1 MLESVLTSSL
11 EKGFVDQA
19 PADFSPFSS
28 AIMLKNQ
35 HLSCQLMLRV
45 PADEKGM
52 RVTLTLGG
60 SAAPYAKWYNV
71 RQIPVLFPT
80 YGHDFTDDNYLR
92 KTPGLYPDLLEPPHY
107 RGRIQLTSGLLHSV
121 WITIAPEGKL
131 EAGEHTL
138 TVRITNDKDE
148 ELAAHTLTLRLIDA
162 SLPEHGMILTQWF
175 HCDCLA
181 SYYRVPVF
189 SERHW
194 EIIGNYLRTAVE
206 YGQNMILTPL
216 FTPPLDTEVGGERLT
231 VQLVDVTLNA
241 DGSYSFG
248 YDKLDRWVALCHA
261 CGMRYFEMSHL
272 FTQWGAAHAPKIV
285 ARVNGE
291 EKRIF
296 GWDTDAAGEEYAAF
310 LKAFLPSLVEHLK
323 ALGIDQNCKFHLS
336 DEPNG
341 GCVEQYRH
349 AKAVVSEALDG
360 YDIMDALSS
369 FDFYRDGLVSL
380 PIPGSDHIEPFLEA
394 GVEGLW
400 TYYCCVQ
407 GKGVSNRF
415 IAMPSWRNRA
425 LGMQCFKYDIAGFL
439 HWGFNF
445 YNNMYSV
452 DAINPYLDTEGEQ
465 QVPAGDSF
473 MVYPAPDGT
482 TLPSI
487 RLMVFREG
495 LEDLAAMKL
504 CAEKKGKAAVVAAM
518 EAVFGDIRFDRCPTT
533 SEQMLFVRAAVDAML
548 QSACEED

>member
-11 EKGFVDQA
+11 EKGFVDQT

-45 PADEKGM
+45 LADEKGM

-107 RGRIQLTSGLLHSV
+107 RGRIQLTSGVLHSV

-148 ELAAHTLTLRLIDA
+148 ELASHTLTLRMIDA
-162 SLPEHGMILTQWF
+162 SLPEYGMILTQWF

-181 SYYRVPVF
+181 SYYQVPVF

-285 ARVNGE
+285 AWVNGE

-360 YDIMDALSS
+360 YEIMDALSS

-380 PIPGSDHIEPFLEA
+380 PIPSNDHIEPFLEA

-533 SEQMLFVRAAVDAML
+533 AEQMLFVRAAVDAML

>member
-1 MLESVLTSSL
+1 MLESILTSSL
-11 EKGFVDQA
+11 EKGFVDQT
-19 PADFSPFSS
+19 PAEFPAFSE
-28 AIMLKNQ
+28 ATICQNQ

-52 RVTLTLGG
+52 RVALTLDG

-80 YGHDFTDDNYLR
+80 YGPDFTDDNYLR
-92 KTPGLYPDLLEPPHY
+92 KDPGLYPDLLEPPHY
-107 RGRIQLTSGLLHSV
+107 RGRIQLAAGVLHSA
-121 WITIAPEGKL
+121 WITLSPEGQL
-131 EAGEHTL
+131 AAGEHTL
-138 TVRITNDKDE
+138 TVRVTNDKDE
-148 ELAAHTLTLRLIDA
+148 ELAAHTLTLRVLDA
-162 SLPEHGMILTQWF
+162 TLPDHGMILTQWF
-175 HCDCLA
+175 YCDCLA
-181 SYYRVPVF
+181 STYRVPVF

-194 EIIGNYLRTAVE
+194 EIIEGYLRTAVE

-216 FTPPLDTEVGGERLT
+216 FTPPLDTEIGGERLT
-231 VQLVDVTLNA
+231 TQLVDVTVEA
-241 DGSYSFG
+241 DGHYTFS
-248 YDKLDRWVALCHA
+248 YDKLDRWVALCHE
-261 CGMRYFEMSHL
+261 CGIRYFEMSHL

-285 ARVNGE
+285 ALVDGE

-296 GWDTDAAGEEYAAF
+296 GWDTDAAGEEYATF
-310 LKAFLPSLVEHLK
+310 LKEFLPSLVEHLK
-323 ALGIDQNCKFHLS
+323 ALGIDKACKFHLA
-336 DEPNG
+336 DEPHD
-341 GCVEQYRH
+341 GCVDQYRH
-349 AKAVVSEALDG
+349 AKEVVSEALAG

-369 FDFYRDGLVSL
+369 IDFYRDGLVSL
-380 PIPGSDHIEPFLEA
+380 PIPASDHIGPFLEA

-407 GKGVSNRF
+407 GKDVSNRF
-415 IAMPSWRNRA
+415 IAMPSCRNRA
-425 LGMQCFKYDIAGFL
+425 IGMQCFKYDIAGFL

-452 DAINPYLDTEGEQ
+452 DAINPYLDATGEL

-487 RLMVFREG
+487 RLMVFREA

-504 CAEKKGKAAVVAAM
+504 CAEKRGKEAVVNAM
-518 EAVFGDIRFDRCPTT
+518 ETVFGDIRFDRCPTT
-533 SEQMLFVRAAVDAML
+533 GEQMLAVRAAVDNL
-548 QSACEED
+548 L

>member
-11 EKGFVDQA
+11 EKGFVDQTT
-19 PADFSPFSS
+19 ADFSPFSS

-71 RQIPVLFPT
+71 RQIPVLFPA
-80 YGHDFTDDNYLR
+80 YGPESTDDNYLR

-107 RGRIQLTSGLLHSV
+107 RGRIQLTSGVLHSV

-131 EAGEHTL
+131 EAGEHML

-148 ELAAHTLTLRLIDA
+148 ELAAHTLTLRMIDA
-162 SLPEHGMILTQWF
+162 SLPEHGMMLTQWF

-181 SYYRVPVF
+181 SYYQVPVF

-285 ARVNGE
+285 AWVNGE

-310 LKAFLPSLVEHLK
+310 LKAFLHSLVEHLK
-323 ALGIDQNCKFHLS
+323 ALGIEQNCKFHLS

-349 AKAVVSEALDG
+349 AKAVVSEALAD
-360 YDIMDALSS
+360 YEIMDALSS

-380 PIPGSDHIEPFLEA
+380 PIPSNDHIEPFLEA

>member
-1 MLESVLTSSL
+1 MLESILTSSL
-11 EKGFVDQA
+11 EKGFVDQT
-19 PADFSPFSS
+19 PAEFPAFSE
-28 AIMLKNQ
+28 ATICQNQ

-52 RVTLTLGG
+52 RVALTLDG

-80 YGHDFTDDNYLR
+80 YGPDFTDDNYLR
-92 KTPGLYPDLLEPPHY
+92 KDPGLYPDLLEPPHY
-107 RGRIQLTSGLLHSV
+107 RGRIQLAAGVLHSA
-121 WITIAPEGKL
+121 WITLSPEGQL
-131 EAGEHTL
+131 AAGEHTL
-138 TVRITNDKDE
+138 TVRVTNDKDE
-148 ELAAHTLTLRLIDA
+148 ELAAHTLTLRVLDA
-162 SLPEHGMILTQWF
+162 TLPDHGMILTQWF
-175 HCDCLA
+175 YCDCLA
-181 SYYRVPVF
+181 STYRVPVF

-194 EIIGNYLRTAVE
+194 EIIENYLRTAVE

-216 FTPPLDTEVGGERLT
+216 FTPPLDTEIGGERLT
-231 VQLVDVTLNA
+231 TQLVDVTVEA
-241 DGSYSFG
+241 DGHYTFS
-248 YDKLDRWVALCHA
+248 YDKLDRWVALCHE
-261 CGMRYFEMSHL
+261 CGIRYFEMSHL

-285 ARVNGE
+285 ALVDGE

-296 GWDTDAAGEEYAAF
+296 GWDTDAAGEEYATF
-310 LKAFLPSLVEHLK
+310 LKEFLPSLVEHLK
-323 ALGIDQNCKFHLS
+323 ALGIDKACKFHLA
-336 DEPNG
+336 DEPHG
-341 GCVEQYRH
+341 GCVDQYRH
-349 AKAVVSEALDG
+349 AKEVVSEALAG

-369 FDFYRDGLVSL
+369 IDFYRDGLVSL
-380 PIPGSDHIEPFLEA
+380 PIPASDHIGPFLEA

-407 GKGVSNRF
+407 GKDVSNRF
-415 IAMPSWRNRA
+415 IAMPSCRNRA
-425 LGMQCFKYDIAGFL
+425 IGMQCFKYDIAGFL

-452 DAINPYLDTEGEQ
+452 DAINPYLDATGEL

-487 RLMVFREG
+487 RLMVFREA

-504 CAEKKGKAAVVAAM
+504 CAEKRGKEAVVNAM
-518 EAVFGDIRFDRCPTT
+518 ETVFGDIRFDRCPTT
-533 SEQMLFVRAAVDAML
+533 GEQMLAVRATVDNL
-548 QSACEED
+548 L

>member
-11 EKGFVDQA
+11 EKGFVDQK
-19 PADFSPFSS
+19 PSDFSPFSS

-35 HLSCQLMLRV
+35 HLSFQLMLRV
-45 PADEKGM
+45 PAEEKGC
-52 RVTLTLGG
+52 RVSLTLDG

-71 RQIPVLFPT
+71 RQVPVLFPA
-80 YGHDFTDDNYLR
+80 YGPESTDENYLR

-107 RGRIQLTSGLLHSV
+107 RGRIQLASGLLHSV
-121 WITIAPEGKL
+121 WITIAPEGNL
-131 EAGEHTL
+131 AAGEHTL
-138 TVRITNDKDE
+138 TVSITSDKDE
-148 ELAAHTLTLRLIDA
+148 KLALHTLTLQVIDA
-162 SLPEHGMILTQWF
+162 LLPEHGMMLTQWF

-181 SYYRVPVF
+181 SFYQVPVF

-194 EIIGNYLRTAVE
+194 EIIGNYLRTAAE

-231 VQLVDVTLNA
+231 VQLVDVTLHA
-241 DGSYSFG
+241 DGSYTFG

-285 ARVNGE
+285 AWVNGQ

-310 LKAFLPSLVEHLK
+310 LKAFLPSLVGHLK
-323 ALGIDQNCKFHLS
+323 ALGIDKNCKFHLS

-349 AKAVVSEALDG
+349 AKTVVSEALDG
-360 YDIMDALSS
+360 YDVMDALSS
-369 FDFYRDGLVSL
+369 FEFYRDGLVSL
-380 PIPGSDHIEPFLEA
+380 PIPGNDHIAPFLEA
-394 GVEGLW
+394 GVKGLW

-407 GKGVSNRF
+407 GKDVSNRF
-415 IAMPSWRNRA
+415 ISMPSWRNRA
-425 LGMQCFKYDIAGFL
+425 LGMQCFKYDISGFL

-465 QVPAGDSF
+465 QVPAGDAF
-473 MVYPAPDGT
+473 VVYPAPDGT
-482 TLPSI
+482 AMPSI
-487 RLMVFREG
+487 RLTVFREA

-504 CAEKKGKAAVVAAM
+504 CAEKKGKEAVVSAM

-533 SEQMLFVRAAVDAML
+533 AEQMLAVRAAVDAL
-548 QSACEED
+548 LT

>member
-11 EKGFVDQA
+11 EKGFVDQT

-148 ELAAHTLTLRLIDA
+148 ELASHTLTLRMIDA

-181 SYYRVPVF
+181 SYYQVPVF

-231 VQLVDVTLNA
+231 VQLVDVTINA

-349 AKAVVSEALDG
+349 AKAVVSEALAD
-360 YDIMDALSS
+360 YEIMDALSS

-380 PIPGSDHIEPFLEA
+380 PIPSNDHIEPFLEA
-394 GVEGLW
+394 GVKGLW

-407 GKGVSNRF
+407 GKSVSNRF

>member
-1 MLESVLTSSL
+1 
-11 EKGFVDQA
+11 
-19 PADFSPFSS
+19 
-28 AIMLKNQ
+28 MLKNQ

-52 RVTLTLGG
+52 RVSLTLGG

-80 YGHDFTDDNYLR
+80 YGPDCTDDNFLR
-92 KTPGLYPDLLEPPHY
+92 TAPGLYPDLLEPPHY
-107 RGRIQLTSGLLHSV
+107 GGRIQLAAGVLHSA
-121 WITIAPEGKL
+121 WITLSPEGNL

-138 TVRITNDKDE
+138 TVRITSDKDE
-148 ELAAHTLTLRLIDA
+148 ELAAHTLTLRVLDA
-162 SLPEHGMILTQWF
+162 ALPDHGMMLTQWF

-181 SYYRVPVF
+181 STYRVPVF

-194 EIIGNYLRTAVE
+194 EIIGNYVRTAVE

-216 FTPPLDTEVGGERLT
+216 FTPPLDTEIGGERLT
-231 VQLVDVTLNA
+231 TQLVDVTVLN
-241 DGSYSFG
+241 DGHYAFG
-248 YDKLDRWVALCHA
+248 YDKLDRWVALCHE
-261 CGMRYFEMSHL
+261 CGIRYFEMSHL

-285 ARVNGE
+285 ALVDGE

-296 GWDTDAAGEEYAAF
+296 GWDTDAAGEEYATF
-310 LKAFLPSLVEHLK
+310 LKEFLPSLVEHLK
-323 ALGIDQNCKFHLS
+323 ALGIDKACKFHLA
-336 DEPNG
+336 DEPHG
-341 GCVEQYRH
+341 GCVDQYRH
-349 AKAVVSEALDG
+349 AKEVVSEALAG

-369 FDFYRDGLVSL
+369 IDFYRDGLVSL
-380 PIPGSDHIEPFLEA
+380 PIPASDHIGPFLEA

-407 GKGVSNRF
+407 GKDVSNRF
-415 IAMPSWRNRA
+415 IAMPSCRNRA
-425 LGMQCFKYDIAGFL
+425 IGMQCFKYDIAGFL

-452 DAINPYLDTEGEQ
+452 DAINPYLDATGEL

-473 MVYPAPDGT
+473 MVYPEPDGT

-487 RLMVFREG
+487 RLMVFREA

-504 CAEKKGKAAVVAAM
+504 CAEKRGKEAVVNAM
-518 EAVFGDIRFDRCPTT
+518 ETVFGDIRFDRCPTT
-533 SEQMLFVRAAVDAML
+533 GEQMLAVRAAVDNL
-548 QSACEED
+548 L

>member
-1 MLESVLTSSL
+1 LQ
-11 EKGFVDQA
+11 G
-19 PADFSPFSS
+19 
-28 AIMLKNQ
+28 
-35 HLSCQLMLRV
+35 
-45 PADEKGM
+45 
-52 RVTLTLGG
+52 
-60 SAAPYAKWYNV
+60 
-71 RQIPVLFPT
+71 
-80 YGHDFTDDNYLR
+80 
-92 KTPGLYPDLLEPPHY
+92 
-107 RGRIQLTSGLLHSV
+107 V

-148 ELAAHTLTLRLIDA
+148 ELALHTLKLQVIDA
-162 SLPEHGMILTQWF
+162 SLPDHGMMLTQWF

-181 SYYRVPVF
+181 SFYRVPVF

-241 DGSYSFG
+241 DGSYTFG
-248 YDKLDRWVALCHA
+248 YDKLDRWVALCHT

-310 LKAFLPSLVEHLK
+310 LKAFLPSLIEHLK
-323 ALGIDQNCKFHLS
+323 ELGIDKNCKFHLS
-336 DEPNG
+336 DEPHG

-349 AKAVVSEALDG
+349 AKAVVSEALNG

-380 PIPGSDHIEPFLEA
+380 PIPGNDHIAPFLEA

-452 DAINPYLDTEGEQ
+452 DAINPYLDTEGEH

-473 MVYPAPDGT
+473 VVYPAPDGT

-504 CAEKKGKAAVVAAM
+504 CAEKCGKEAVVNAM
-518 EAVFGDIRFDRCPTT
+518 EAVFGDICFDRCPTT
-533 SEQMLFVRAAVDAML
+533 AEQMLSVRAAVDAML
-548 QSACEED
+548 RSAYNED

>member
-1 MLESVLTSSL
+1 MLESTLTSSL
-11 EKGFVDQA
+11 EKGFVDQT
-19 PADFSPFSS
+19 PAEFPAFSE
-28 AIMLKNQ
+28 ATICQNQ

-52 RVTLTLGG
+52 RVALTLDG

-80 YGHDFTDDNYLR
+80 YGPDFTDDNYLR
-92 KTPGLYPDLLEPPHY
+92 KDPGLYPDLLEPPHY
-107 RGRIQLTSGLLHSV
+107 RGRIQLAAGVLHSA
-121 WITIAPEGKL
+121 WITLSPEGQL
-131 EAGEHTL
+131 AAGEHTL
-138 TVRITNDKDE
+138 TVRVTNDKDE
-148 ELAAHTLTLRLIDA
+148 ELAAHTLTLRVLDA
-162 SLPEHGMILTQWF
+162 TLPDHGMILTQWF
-175 HCDCLA
+175 YCDCLA
-181 SYYRVPVF
+181 STYRVPVF

-194 EIIGNYLRTAVE
+194 EIIEGYLRTAVE

-216 FTPPLDTEVGGERLT
+216 FTPPLDTEIGGERLT
-231 VQLVDVTLNA
+231 TQLVDVTVEA
-241 DGSYSFG
+241 DGHYTFS
-248 YDKLDRWVALCHA
+248 YDKLDRWVALCHE
-261 CGMRYFEMSHL
+261 CGIRYFEMSHL

-285 ARVNGE
+285 ALVDGE

-296 GWDTDAAGEEYAAF
+296 GWDTDAAGEEYATF
-310 LKAFLPSLVEHLK
+310 LREFLPSLVEHLK
-323 ALGIDQNCKFHLS
+323 ALGIDKDCKFHLA
-336 DEPNG
+336 DEPHS
-341 GCVEQYRH
+341 GCLDQYRH
-349 AKAVVSEALDG
+349 AKEVVSEALEG

-369 FDFYRDGLVSL
+369 LDFYRDGLVSL
-380 PIPGSDHIEPFLEA
+380 PIPASDHIGPFLEA
-394 GVEGLW
+394 GIEGLW

-415 IAMPSWRNRA
+415 IAMPSCRNRA

-452 DAINPYLDTEGEQ
+452 DAINPYLDATGEL

-487 RLMVFREG
+487 RLMVFREA

-504 CAEKKGKAAVVAAM
+504 CAEKRGKEAVVNAM
-518 EAVFGDIRFDRCPTT
+518 ETVFGDIRFDRCPTT
-533 SEQMLFVRAAVDAML
+533 GEQMLAVRAAVDNL
-548 QSACEED
+548 L

>member
-1 MLESVLTSSL
+1 MLESILTSSL
-11 EKGFVDQA
+11 EKGFVDQT
-19 PADFSPFSS
+19 PAEFPAFSE
-28 AIMLKNQ
+28 ATICQNQ

-52 RVTLTLGG
+52 RVALTLDG

-80 YGHDFTDDNYLR
+80 YGPDFTDDNYLR
-92 KTPGLYPDLLEPPHY
+92 KDPGLYPDLLEPPHY
-107 RGRIQLTSGLLHSV
+107 RGRIQLAAGVLHSA
-121 WITIAPEGKL
+121 WITLSPEGQL
-131 EAGEHTL
+131 AAGEHTL
-138 TVRITNDKDE
+138 TVRVTNDKDE
-148 ELAAHTLTLRLIDA
+148 ELAAHTLTLRVLDA
-162 SLPEHGMILTQWF
+162 TLPDHGMILTQWF
-175 HCDCLA
+175 YCDCLA
-181 SYYRVPVF
+181 STYRVPVF

-194 EIIGNYLRTAVE
+194 EIIEGYLRTAVE

-216 FTPPLDTEVGGERLT
+216 FTPPLDTEIGGERLT
-231 VQLVDVTLNA
+231 TQLVDVTVEA
-241 DGSYSFG
+241 DGHYTFS
-248 YDKLDRWVALCHA
+248 YDKLDRWVALCHE
-261 CGMRYFEMSHL
+261 CGIRYFEMSHL

-285 ARVNGE
+285 ALVDGE

-296 GWDTDAAGEEYAAF
+296 GWDTDAAGEEYATF
-310 LKAFLPSLVEHLK
+310 LKEFLPSLVEHLK
-323 ALGIDQNCKFHLS
+323 ALGIDKACKFHLA
-336 DEPNG
+336 DEPHD
-341 GCVEQYRH
+341 GCVDQYRH
-349 AKAVVSEALDG
+349 AKEVVSEALAG

-369 FDFYRDGLVSL
+369 IDFYRDGLVSL
-380 PIPGSDHIEPFLEA
+380 PIPASDHIGPFLEA

-407 GKGVSNRF
+407 GKDVSNRF
-415 IAMPSWRNRA
+415 IAMPSCRNRA
-425 LGMQCFKYDIAGFL
+425 IGMQCFKYDIAGFL

-452 DAINPYLDTEGEQ
+452 DAINPYLDATGEL

-487 RLMVFREG
+487 RLMVFREA

-504 CAEKKGKAAVVAAM
+504 CAEKHGKEAVVNAM
-518 EAVFGDIRFDRCPTT
+518 ETVFGDIRFDRCPTT
-533 SEQMLFVRAAVDAML
+533 GEQMLAVRAAVDNL
-548 QSACEED
+548 L

>member
-11 EKGFVDQA
+11 EKGFVDQT

-107 RGRIQLTSGLLHSV
+107 RGRIQLTSGVLHSV

-148 ELAAHTLTLRLIDA
+148 ELAAHTLTLRMIDA

-181 SYYRVPVF
+181 SYYQVPVF

-349 AKAVVSEALDG
+349 AKAVVSEALAD
-360 YDIMDALSS
+360 YEIMDALSS

-380 PIPGSDHIEPFLEA
+380 PIPSNDHIEPFLEA

-533 SEQMLFVRAAVDAML
+533 AEQMLFVRAAVDAML

>member
-11 EKGFVDQA
+11 EKGFVDQR
-19 PADFSPFSS
+19 PSDFSPFSS

-45 PADEKGM
+45 PVGERGG
-52 RVTLTLGG
+52 RVALTLGG
-60 SAAPYAKWYNV
+60 SAAPYTKWYHV
-71 RQIPVLFPT
+71 RQVPVLFPA
-80 YGHDFTDDNYLR
+80 YGPESTDDNYLR

-107 RGRIQLTSGLLHSV
+107 RGRIQLASGLLHSV
-121 WITIAPEGKL
+121 WITVAPEGNL

-138 TVRITNDKDE
+138 TVRVTSDKDE
-148 ELAAHTLTLRLIDA
+148 ELAFHTLTLRVVDA
-162 SLPEHGMILTQWF
+162 TLPEHGMMLTQWF
-175 HCDCLA
+175 HSDCLA
-181 SYYRVPVF
+181 SYYQVPVF

-272 FTQWGAAHAPKIV
+272 FTQWGAAHAPKII
-285 ARVNGE
+285 AWVNGE

-296 GWDTDAAGEEYAAF
+296 GWDTDAAGEEYATF

-341 GCVEQYRH
+341 GCLEQYRH
-349 AKAVVSEALDG
+349 AKTVVSEALGG

-380 PIPGSDHIEPFLEA
+380 PIPGNDHIAPFLEA

-400 TYYCCVQ
+400 TYYCCAQ
-407 GKGVSNRF
+407 SKDVSNRF
-415 IAMPSWRNRA
+415 ISMPSWRNRA
-425 LGMQCFKYDIAGFL
+425 LGMQCFKYDISGFL

-465 QVPAGDSF
+465 QVPAGDAF
-473 MVYPAPDGT
+473 VVYPAPDGT
-482 TLPSI
+482 ALPSI
-487 RLMVFREG
+487 RLMVFREA
-495 LEDLAAMKL
+495 LEDIAAMKL
-504 CAEKKGKAAVVAAM
+504 CAEKVGKEAVVGAM
-518 EAVFGDIRFDRCPTT
+518 EEVFGGIRFDRCPTT
-533 SEQMLFVRAAVDAML
+533 AEQMLAVRAAVDAL
-548 QSACEED
+548 HI

>member
-11 EKGFVDQA
+11 EKGFVDQT
-19 PADFSPFSS
+19 PADFSPYTS

-52 RVTLTLGG
+52 RVALTLGG

-80 YGHDFTDDNYLR
+80 YGPESIDDNYLR

-107 RGRIQLTSGLLHSV
+107 RGRIQLVSGLLQGV

-148 ELAAHTLTLRLIDA
+148 ELALHTLKLQVIDA
-162 SLPEHGMILTQWF
+162 SLPDHGMMLTQWF

-181 SYYRVPVF
+181 SFYRVPVF

-241 DGSYSFG
+241 DGSYTFG
-248 YDKLDRWVALCHA
+248 YDKLDRWVALCHT

-285 ARVNGE
+285 AWINGE

-310 LKAFLPSLVEHLK
+310 LKAFLPSLIEHLK
-323 ALGIDQNCKFHLS
+323 ELGIDKNCKFHLS
-336 DEPNG
+336 DEPHG

-349 AKAVVSEALDG
+349 AKAVVSEALNG

-380 PIPGSDHIEPFLEA
+380 PIPGSDHIGPFLEA

-452 DAINPYLDTEGEQ
+452 DAINPYLDTEGEH

-473 MVYPAPDGT
+473 VVYPAPDGT

-487 RLMVFREG
+487 RLMAFREG

-504 CAEKKGKAAVVAAM
+504 CAESVV
-518 EAVFGDIRFDRCPTT
+518 RR
-533 SEQMLFVRAAVDAML
+533 R
-548 QSACEED
+548 

>member
-1 MLESVLTSSL
+1 MLESILTSSL
-11 EKGFVDQA
+11 EKGFVDQT
-19 PADFSPFSS
+19 PAEFPAFSE
-28 AIMLKNQ
+28 ATICQNQ

-52 RVTLTLGG
+52 RVALTLDG

-80 YGHDFTDDNYLR
+80 YGPDFTDDNYLR
-92 KTPGLYPDLLEPPHY
+92 KDPGLYPDLLEPPHY
-107 RGRIQLTSGLLHSV
+107 RGRIQLAAGVLHSA
-121 WITIAPEGKL
+121 WITLSPEGQL
-131 EAGEHTL
+131 AAGEHTL
-138 TVRITNDKDE
+138 TVRVTNDKDE
-148 ELAAHTLTLRLIDA
+148 ELAAHTLTLRVLDA
-162 SLPEHGMILTQWF
+162 TLPDHGMILTQWF
-175 HCDCLA
+175 YCDCLA
-181 SYYRVPVF
+181 STYRVPVF

-194 EIIGNYLRTAVE
+194 EIIEGYLRTAVE

-216 FTPPLDTEVGGERLT
+216 FTPPLDTEIGGERLT
-231 VQLVDVTLNA
+231 TQLVDVTVEA
-241 DGSYSFG
+241 DGHYTFS
-248 YDKLDRWVALCHA
+248 YDKLDRWVALCHE
-261 CGMRYFEMSHL
+261 CGIRYFEMSHL

-285 ARVNGE
+285 ALVDGE

-296 GWDTDAAGEEYAAF
+296 GWDTDAAGEEYATF
-310 LKAFLPSLVEHLK
+310 LKEFLPSLVEHLK
-323 ALGIDQNCKFHLS
+323 ALGIDKACKFHLA
-336 DEPNG
+336 DEPHG
-341 GCVEQYRH
+341 GCVDQYRH
-349 AKAVVSEALDG
+349 AKEVVSEALAG

-369 FDFYRDGLVSL
+369 IDFYRDGLVSL
-380 PIPGSDHIEPFLEA
+380 PIPASDHIGPFLEA

-407 GKGVSNRF
+407 GKDVSNRF
-415 IAMPSWRNRA
+415 IAMPSCRNRA
-425 LGMQCFKYDIAGFL
+425 IGMQCFKYDIAGFL

-452 DAINPYLDTEGEQ
+452 DAINPYLDATGEL

-487 RLMVFREG
+487 RLMVFREA

-504 CAEKKGKAAVVAAM
+504 CAEKRGKEAVVNAM
-518 EAVFGDIRFDRCPTT
+518 ETVFGDIRFDRCPTT
-533 SEQMLFVRAAVDAML
+533 GEQMLAVRAAVDNL
-548 QSACEED
+548 L

>member
-1 MLESVLTSSL
+1 MLESILTSSL
-11 EKGFVDQA
+11 EKGFVDQSPLDF
-19 PADFSPFSS
+19 PALSQ
-28 AIMLKNQ
+28 ATMLKNQ

-52 RVTLTLGG
+52 RVSLTLGG

-80 YGHDFTDDNYLR
+80 YGPDCTDDNYLR

-107 RGRIQLTSGLLHSV
+107 GGCIQLTAGVLHSA
-121 WITIAPEGKL
+121 WITLAPEGEL

-138 TVRITNDKDE
+138 TVRITSDKDE
-148 ELAAHTLTLRLIDA
+148 ELAAHTLTLRVLDA
-162 SLPEHGMILTQWF
+162 ALPDHGMMLTQWF

-181 SYYRVPVF
+181 STYRVPVF

-194 EIIGNYLRTAVE
+194 EIIEGYLRTAVE

-216 FTPPLDTEVGGERLT
+216 FTPPLDTEIGGERLT
-231 VQLVDVTLNA
+231 TQLVDVTVEA
-241 DGSYSFG
+241 DGHYTFS
-248 YDKLDRWVALCHA
+248 YDKLDRWVALCHE
-261 CGMRYFEMSHL
+261 CGIRYFEMSHL

-285 ARVNGE
+285 ALVDGE

-296 GWDTDAAGEEYAAF
+296 GWDTDAAGEEYATF
-310 LKAFLPSLVEHLK
+310 LKEFLPSLVEHLK
-323 ALGIDQNCKFHLS
+323 ALGIDKACKFHLA
-336 DEPNG
+336 DEPHD
-341 GCVEQYRH
+341 GCVDQYRH
-349 AKAVVSEALDG
+349 AKEVVSEALAG

-369 FDFYRDGLVSL
+369 IDFYRDGLVSL
-380 PIPGSDHIEPFLEA
+380 PIPASDHIGPFLEA

-407 GKGVSNRF
+407 GKDVSNRF
-415 IAMPSWRNRA
+415 IAMPSCRNRA
-425 LGMQCFKYDIAGFL
+425 IGMQCFKYDIAGFL

-452 DAINPYLDTEGEQ
+452 DAINPYLDATGEL

-487 RLMVFREG
+487 RLMVFREA

-504 CAEKKGKAAVVAAM
+504 CAEKRGKEAVVNAM
-518 EAVFGDIRFDRCPTT
+518 ETVFGDIRFDRCPTT
-533 SEQMLFVRAAVDAML
+533 GEQMLAVRAAVDNL
-548 QSACEED
+548 L

>member
-1 MLESVLTSSL
+1 MIESVLTSSL

-107 RGRIQLTSGLLHSV
+107 RGRIQLTSGVLHSV

-148 ELAAHTLTLRLIDA
+148 ELAAHTLTLRMIDA

-181 SYYRVPVF
+181 SYYQVPVF

-349 AKAVVSEALDG
+349 AKAVVSEALAD
-360 YDIMDALSS
+360 YEIMDALSS

>member
-1 MLESVLTSSL
+1 
-11 EKGFVDQA
+11 
-19 PADFSPFSS
+19 
-28 AIMLKNQ
+28 MLKNQ

-52 RVTLTLGG
+52 RVALTLGG

-80 YGHDFTDDNYLR
+80 YGPESIDDNYLR

-107 RGRIQLTSGLLHSV
+107 RGRIQLVSGLLQGV

-148 ELAAHTLTLRLIDA
+148 ELALHTLKLQVIDA
-162 SLPEHGMILTQWF
+162 SLPDHGMMLTQWF

-181 SYYRVPVF
+181 SFYRVPVF

-241 DGSYSFG
+241 DGSYTFG
-248 YDKLDRWVALCHA
+248 YDKLDRWVALCHT

-285 ARVNGE
+285 AWINGE

-310 LKAFLPSLVEHLK
+310 LKAFLPSLIEHLK
-323 ALGIDQNCKFHLS
+323 ELGIDKNCKFHLS

-349 AKAVVSEALDG
+349 AKAVVSEALNG

-380 PIPGSDHIEPFLEA
+380 PIPGNDHIAPFLEA

-473 MVYPAPDGT
+473 VVYPAPDGT

-504 CAEKKGKAAVVAAM
+504 CAEKCGKEAVVNAM
-518 EAVFGDIRFDRCPTT
+518 EAVFGDICFDRCPTT
-533 SEQMLFVRAAVDAML
+533 AEQMLSVRAAVDAML
-548 QSACEED
+548 QSAYNED

>member
-28 AIMLKNQ
+28 AIILKNQ

-107 RGRIQLTSGLLHSV
+107 RGHIQLTSGVLHSV

-131 EAGEHTL
+131 EVGEHTL

-148 ELAAHTLTLRLIDA
+148 ELASHTLTLRMIDA

-349 AKAVVSEALDG
+349 AKAVVSEALAD
-360 YDIMDALSS
+360 YEIMDALSS

-380 PIPGSDHIEPFLEA
+380 PIPGNDHIEPFLEA

-548 QSACEED
+548 QSACEKD

>member
-11 EKGFVDQA
+11 EKGFVDQR
-19 PADFSPFSS
+19 PSDFSPFSS
-28 AIMLKNQ
+28 AVMLKNQ

-45 PADEKGM
+45 PVGERGM
-52 RVTLTLGG
+52 RVALTLGG

-80 YGHDFTDDNYLR
+80 YGPESIDDNYLR

-107 RGRIQLTSGLLHSV
+107 RGRIQLVSGLLQGV

-148 ELAAHTLTLRLIDA
+148 ELALHTLKLQVIDA
-162 SLPEHGMILTQWF
+162 SLPNHGMMLTQWF
-175 HCDCLA
+175 HSDCLA

-231 VQLVDVTLNA
+231 VQLVDVTVNEDA
-241 DGSYSFG
+241 SYTFA

-285 ARVNGE
+285 AWVNGQ

-296 GWDTDAAGEEYAAF
+296 GWDTDAAGEEYATF
-310 LKAFLPSLVEHLK
+310 LKAFLPSLIEHLK
-323 ALGIDQNCKFHLS
+323 ALGIDKNCKFHLS
-336 DEPNG
+336 DEPSG
-341 GCVEQYRH
+341 SCLEQYRH
-349 AKAVVSEALDG
+349 AKTVVSEALEG

-380 PIPGSDHIEPFLEA
+380 PIPGNDHIAPFLEA

-407 GKGVSNRF
+407 CQDVSNRF
-415 IAMPSWRNRA
+415 ISMPSWRNRA

-465 QVPAGDSF
+465 QVPAGDAF
-473 MVYPAPDGT
+473 LVYPAPDGT
-482 TLPSI
+482 ALPSI
-487 RLMVFREG
+487 RLMVFREA
-495 LEDLAAMKL
+495 LEDLAALKL
-504 CAEKKGKAAVVAAM
+504 CADKVGKGAVVGAM
-518 EAVFGDIRFDRCPTT
+518 EAVFGEIRFDRCPTT
-533 SEQMLFVRAAVDAML
+533 AEQMLAVRAAVDAML
-548 QSACEED
+548 RSAYNED

>member
-11 EKGFVDQA
+11 EKGFVDQT

-107 RGRIQLTSGLLHSV
+107 RGRIQLTSGVLHSV

-138 TVRITNDKDE
+138 TVRIANDKDE
-148 ELAAHTLTLRLIDA
+148 ELAAHTLTLRMIDA

-181 SYYRVPVF
+181 SYYQVPVF

-231 VQLVDVTLNA
+231 VQLVDVTINA

-285 ARVNGE
+285 AWVNGE

-360 YDIMDALSS
+360 YEIMDALSS

-533 SEQMLFVRAAVDAML
+533 AEQMLFVRAAVDAML
-548 QSACEED
+548 QSAYEED

>member
-11 EKGFVDQA
+11 EKGFVDQR
-19 PADFSPFSS
+19 PSDFSPFSS
-28 AIMLKNQ
+28 AVMLKNQ

-45 PADEKGM
+45 PVGERGM
-52 RVTLTLGG
+52 RVALTLGG

-80 YGHDFTDDNYLR
+80 YGPESIDDNYLR

-107 RGRIQLTSGLLHSV
+107 RGRIQLVSGLLQGV

-148 ELAAHTLTLRLIDA
+148 ELALHTLKLQVIDA
-162 SLPEHGMILTQWF
+162 SLPDHGMMLTQWF
-175 HCDCLA
+175 HSDCLA

-231 VQLVDVTLNA
+231 VQLVDVTVNEDA
-241 DGSYSFG
+241 SYTFA

-285 ARVNGE
+285 AWVNGQ

-310 LKAFLPSLVEHLK
+310 LKAFLPSLIEHLK
-323 ALGIDQNCKFHLS
+323 ALGIDKNCKFHLS
-336 DEPNG
+336 DEPSG
-341 GCVEQYRH
+341 SCLEQYRH
-349 AKAVVSEALDG
+349 AKTVVSEALEG

-380 PIPGSDHIEPFLEA
+380 PIPGNDHIAPFLEA

-407 GKGVSNRF
+407 SKDVSNRF
-415 IAMPSWRNRA
+415 ISMPSWRNRA

-465 QVPAGDSF
+465 QVPAGDAF
-473 MVYPAPDGT
+473 LVYPAPDGT
-482 TLPSI
+482 ALPSI
-487 RLMVFREG
+487 RLMVFREA

-504 CAEKKGKAAVVAAM
+504 CADKVGKGAVVGAM
-518 EAVFGDIRFDRCPTT
+518 EAVFGEIRFDRCPTT
-533 SEQMLFVRAAVDAML
+533 AEQMLAVRAAVDAML
-548 QSACEED
+548 RSAYNED

>member
-11 EKGFVDQA
+11 EKGFVDQR
-19 PADFSPFSS
+19 PSDFSPFSS
-28 AIMLKNQ
+28 AVMLKNQ

-45 PADEKGM
+45 PVGERGM
-52 RVTLTLGG
+52 RVALTLGG

-80 YGHDFTDDNYLR
+80 YGPESIDDNYLR

-107 RGRIQLTSGLLHSV
+107 RGRIQLVSGLLQGV

-148 ELAAHTLTLRLIDA
+148 ELALHTLKLQVIDA
-162 SLPEHGMILTQWF
+162 SLPNHGMMLTQWF
-175 HCDCLA
+175 HSDCLA

-231 VQLVDVTLNA
+231 VQLVDVTVNEDA
-241 DGSYSFG
+241 SYTFA

-285 ARVNGE
+285 AWVNGQ

-296 GWDTDAAGEEYAAF
+296 GWDTDAAGEEYATF
-310 LKAFLPSLVEHLK
+310 LKAFLPSLIEHLK
-323 ALGIDQNCKFHLS
+323 ALGIDKNCKFHLS
-336 DEPNG
+336 DEPSG
-341 GCVEQYRH
+341 SCLEQYRH
-349 AKAVVSEALDG
+349 AKTVVSEALEG

-380 PIPGSDHIEPFLEA
+380 PIPGNDHIAPFLEA

-407 GKGVSNRF
+407 SKDVSNRF
-415 IAMPSWRNRA
+415 ISMPSWRNRA

-465 QVPAGDSF
+465 QVPAGDAF
-473 MVYPAPDGT
+473 LVYPAPDGT
-482 TLPSI
+482 ALPSI
-487 RLMVFREG
+487 RLMVFREA

-504 CAEKKGKAAVVAAM
+504 CADKVGKGAVVGAM
-518 EAVFGDIRFDRCPTT
+518 EAVFGEIRFDRCPTT
-533 SEQMLFVRAAVDAML
+533 AEQMLAVRAAVDAML
-548 QSACEED
+548 RSAYNED

>member
-11 EKGFVDQA
+11 EKGFVDQR
-19 PADFSPFSS
+19 PSDFSPFSS
-28 AIMLKNQ
+28 AVMLKNQ

-45 PADEKGM
+45 PVGERGM
-52 RVTLTLGG
+52 RVALTLGG

-71 RQIPVLFPT
+71 RQISVLFPT
-80 YGHDFTDDNYLR
+80 YGPESIDDNYLR

-107 RGRIQLTSGLLHSV
+107 RGRIQLVSGLLQGV

-138 TVRITNDKDE
+138 TVTVSNDQGE
-148 ELAAHTLTLRLIDA
+148 ALACHMLTLRVIDA
-162 SLPEHGMILTQWF
+162 SLPEHGMMLTQWF
-175 HCDCLA
+175 HSDCLA

-194 EIIGNYLRTAVE
+194 EIISNYLRTAVE
-206 YGQNMILTPL
+206 YGQNMILTPW

-231 VQLVDVTLNA
+231 VQLVDVTVNEDA
-241 DGSYSFG
+241 SYTFA

-285 ARVNGE
+285 AWVNGQ

-310 LKAFLPSLVEHLK
+310 LKAFLPSLIEHLK
-323 ALGIDQNCKFHLS
+323 ALGIDKNCKFHLS
-336 DEPNG
+336 DEPSG
-341 GCVEQYRH
+341 SCLEQYRH
-349 AKAVVSEALDG
+349 AKTVVSEALEG

-380 PIPGSDHIEPFLEA
+380 PIPGNDHIAPFLEA

-407 GKGVSNRF
+407 SKDVSNRF
-415 IAMPSWRNRA
+415 ISMPSWRNRA

-465 QVPAGDSF
+465 QVPAGDAF
-473 MVYPAPDGT
+473 LVYPAPDGT
-482 TLPSI
+482 ALPSI
-487 RLMVFREG
+487 RLMVFREA

-504 CAEKKGKAAVVAAM
+504 CADKVGKGAVVGAM
-518 EAVFGDIRFDRCPTT
+518 EAVFGEIRFDRCPTT
-533 SEQMLFVRAAVDAML
+533 AEQMLAVRAAVDAML
-548 QSACEED
+548 RSAYNED

>member
-11 EKGFVDQA
+11 EKGFVDQT

-107 RGRIQLTSGLLHSV
+107 RGRIQLTSGVLHSV

-148 ELAAHTLTLRLIDA
+148 ELVTHTLMLRMIDA

-248 YDKLDRWVALCHA
+248 YDKLDRWAALCHA

-285 ARVNGE
+285 AWVNGE

-380 PIPGSDHIEPFLEA
+380 PIPSNDHIEPFLEA

-533 SEQMLFVRAAVDAML
+533 AEQMLFVRAAVDAML